1 MSVGSNDDEK
11 FRRNTGPIFIF
22 YGLMFILI
30 LFEIIGIL
38 HSSYLANSIH
48 SSVILL
54 SCIFGVHLVSIPI
67 LRNEKFIRW
76 MLLLIS
82 LISAVL
88 VFRIILDWNYRF
100 IPLLEQLGFE
110 RKNTGL
116 FRAWFRAYGWVIN
129 EWSALLITLLPIV
142 SLTQVYFREWRLHL
156 TIVSGILIAGILL
169 SGSRGAFLTTAAF
182 YGIFIGLNLILLPD
196 RKKFSIQALKYGLAS
211 LIVVVILVLPGRA
224 VLHRYNPVSTSVSL
238 KRSDQG
244 RINALIEA
252 KHMIRKVPFLGV
264 GSGNYA
270 LTTNVSE
277 TNGGNSFRARVN
289 NTFLEVLIERG
300 LLGFIYFGIVLLM
313 LLLYLIQQLRVA
325 RSSHDILYYSSLF
338 AGVLAII
345 LREVTFSSV
354 FHNPFILCL
363 FVLILHLCLR
373 DIFRIRSVNQVIFKK
388 FYAGVIVITVVIGLC
403 WVLLWWSNRDLNRTI
418 RALNASNEELAE
430 EHFDQISNFS
440 KNNINYPLARF
451 ILGTRKDSLSH
462 LDAVATFTSQ
472 ERTNSVGDP
481 ALFYNA
487 GYLQW
492 RQGRYEI
499 AQNYFTKAAR
509 FRFTGIYD
517 AALSDFYF
525 HNNNP
530 KEAEITL
537 IRGILKQPDI
547 LLSPYLDSIRIH
559 RPESYE
565 IISRKL
571 RDSIISASHENMIE
585 LARLAAFHIYLDNN
599 FREALPILEDVSNA
613 LPNLSRVWYNL
624 ARCYRENKDH
634 DSAIQAAKKAA
645 FLSATDYL
653 PILLLAELTSGNK
666 ELARKYYE
674 RGLDLYFNQPT
685 VRSILADVIYKS
697 SSNLRYESVNPSM
710 LMDYRPAINLPR
722 ITAALSRSYFL
733 QGNHI
738 NPTLVDSMLS
748 SPADLYSRFDPDRL
762 QVNSKNPVAVD
773 SSMEEAMDFYLAQY
787 PEYIN
792 TSPDLS
798 QSLFKTRSRDSFQLY
813 IRGVQGD
820 TFTKID
826 ASAWTQLSLTWHPDN
841 RHIYFQEYDPGISRY
856 RLYSLNVLTGRRM
869 LLDVLT
875 SSSAI
880 PPLRFSPSGNYM
892 AYLST
897 GSDNKLWL
905 FDCNKG
911 KIIQEIATCKDVYV
925 DFTWDGDTALYFTR
939 DTGEAMISKFNI
951 HTSKTDS
958 IILPLTAEIKRFVV
972 ESDTIFCLLRE
983 SESQYFQL
991 YTYSLSNRRL
1001 DQVTSSTSNIEDVR
1015 LLQDGTVIYSKN
1027 ENGVHR
1033 IYSLNKNVQEILQK
1047 HVYVNMEGS
1056 ANQYFLTRENF
1067 TRPPSVEYYDTD
1079 QQTDRTA
1086 VHYYSSLSPGEL
1098 QHPEITRLENPVY
1111 HHGLEFYT
1119 WRPDTVSA
1127 SPDQKAILYIHGGP
1141 HIQEDISWD
1150 PMVGYLTGKGYCFVK
1165 VNYSGSTGYTRDFER
1180 VDDLHKQSTDLLTVI
1195 QYLKTNNEIA
1205 LDEIYLMSSSY
1216 GNIPAFDALRSLQG
1230 KIGGLICVSG
1240 VTPENLPYWPHSLSK
1255 EHFLVYYGNHDRIV
1269 GSAYDFLLEYGLDPE
1284 RSMTIFRGEGHF
1296 FHKTCSWARICRDI
1310 IHLMEEKDHHF

>member
-1 MSVGSNDDEK
+1 MNQISLPQNNLQKVYLY
-11 FRRNTGPIFIF
+11 
-22 YGLMFILI
+22 YGLLMGLVICEVINMCHSTYLPNSV
-30 LFEIIGIL
+30 
-38 HSSYLANSIH
+38 HSS
-48 SSVILL
+48 
-54 SCIFGVHLVSIPI
+54 G
-67 LRNEKFIRW
+67 
-76 MLLLIS
+76 MLLLCSFSIHIFSHPLILREKYIRWFLLIIS
-82 LISAVL
+82 LASAILVL
-88 VFRIILDWNYRF
+88 RIILKWNFRF
-100 IPLLEQLGFE
+100 IPVIHHIGFQ
-110 RKNTGL
+110 KNDIGM
-116 FRAWFRAYGWVIN
+116 FRAWFKAYGWVIN

-169 SGSRGAFLTTAAF
+169 SGSRGAFLATAAF
-182 YGIFIGLNLILLPD
+182 YAIFIGLNLILLPD

-252 KHMIRKVPFLGV
+252 KHMIRKVPYLGV
-264 GSGNYA
+264 GSGTYA
-270 LTTNVSE
+270 LAANISE

-313 LLLYLIQQLRVA
+313 LLWYLIQKFRVA
-325 RSSHDILYYSSLF
+325 RSSHDILYYSCLF

-373 DIFRIRSVNQVIFKK
+373 DIFRIRSVNRNNSKK
-388 FYAGVIVITVVIGLC
+388 LYLGSIAIAGVIGLC
-403 WVLLWWSNRDLNRTI
+403 WALLWWNNKDLNRTI
-418 RALNASNEELAE
+418 WALNANNKVLAKQ
-430 EHFDQISNFS
+430 HFDQISNFS

-451 ILGTRKDSLSH
+451 KLGTRKDFLSH
-462 LDAVATFTSQ
+462 LDAVATFTSK
-472 ERTNSVGDP
+472 EWINSVGDP

-487 GYLQW
+487 GYLQG

-499 AQNYFTKAAR
+499 APNYFTKAAR

-537 IRGILKQPDI
+537 IRGILKQPDL
-547 LLSPYLDSIRIH
+547 LLSPYLDSIQIH

-571 RDSIISASHENMIE
+571 RDSVYSTSHENMIE
-585 LARLAAFHIYLDNN
+585 LARLAAFQIYLDSN
-599 FREALPILEDVSNA
+599 FREALPILEDVSNT

-645 FLSATDYL
+645 FLSSTDYL
-653 PILLLAELTSGNK
+653 PILLLAELTSGNR

-674 RGLDLYFNQPT
+674 RGMDLYFNQPT

-697 SSNLRYESVNPSM
+697 SPNLRYESVNPSM

-722 ITAALSRSYFL
+722 ITAALSRSYLL
-733 QGNHI
+733 QGNHL
-738 NPTLVDSMLS
+738 NPALVDSMLS
-748 SPADLYSRFDPDRL
+748 SPAELYSRFDPDRL
-762 QVNSKNPVAVD
+762 QVTSKNPVAVG
-773 SSMEEAMDFYLAQY
+773 SSMEEAMDYYMAQY

-798 QSLFKTRSRDSFQLY
+798 QSLFKTRSRDSFELY

-856 RLYSLNVLTGRRM
+856 RLYSLNVLTGRRT
-869 LLDVLT
+869 LLDGPT

-880 PPLRFSPSGNYM
+880 PPLRFTPSGNYM

-897 GSDNKLWL
+897 EAEHQLWL
-905 FDCNKG
+905 YDCNKG
-911 KIIQEIATCKDVYV
+911 KIIQEIATCKDPYV

-951 HTSKTDS
+951 QTSKTDS
-958 IILPLTAEIKRFVV
+958 ILLPLTAEIKKCVKKN
-972 ESDTIFCLLRE
+972 DTIFCLLRE

-991 YTYSLSNRRL
+991 YTYTLSNQRL
-1001 DQVTSSTSNIEDVR
+1001 DQVTNSSSNVEDVR
-1015 LLQDGTVIYSKN
+1015 LLQDGTVIYSQN
-1027 ENGVHR
+1027 ENGVPR
-1033 IYSLNKNVQEILQK
+1033 VYSLNNNLQEILRK
-1047 HVYVNMEGS
+1047 HVYMNIEGNANKFFLNM
-1056 ANQYFLTRENF
+1056 ENF
-1067 TRPPSVEYYDTD
+1067 TGPRSVKYYDSN
-1079 QQTDRTA
+1079 QHLDRTP
-1086 VHYYSSLSPGEL
+1086 VHYYSTTSTEAL
-1098 QHPEITRLENPVY
+1098 QYPKINRLENPVY
-1111 HHGLEFYT
+1111 HHEFEFYT
-1119 WRPDTVSA
+1119 WNPDTVSV
-1127 SPDQKAILYIHGGP
+1127 SQEKKAILYIHGGP

-1150 PMVGYLTGKGYCFVK
+1150 PMADYLTGKGYYFVK
-1165 VNYSGSTGYTRDFER
+1165 VNYSGSTGYTKDFER
-1180 VDDLHKQSTDLLTVI
+1180 IEDLHRQSMDLLTVI
-1195 QYLKTNNEIA
+1195 QYLKTNHEIA
-1205 LDEIYLMSSSY
+1205 LEEIYLMSSSY

-1230 KIGGLICVSG
+1230 RIGGLICASG
-1240 VTPENLPYWPHSLSK
+1240 ITPENLPNWPHSLSK
-1255 EHFLVYYGNHDRIV
+1255 EHFLAYYGNQDRIA

-1296 FHKTCSWARICRDI
+1296 FHKTSSWARICRDI